1 MVRAWC
7 GCMVP
12 SWALTICERVSLSRG
27 LKQRGGRKGIYD
39 PESLRALRAY
49 RGLDLSFPTPSD
61 GKKHLSHLLNMQIP
75 RAHSWNSDSTG
86 LGWGPG
92 TCVLEKLSYRSDA
105 QCGGKIETPRE
116 AVISTSVMGRIGFL
130 SFASWNGIMYPYPL
144 PSHSAGFICCG

>member
-1 MVRAWC
+1 MWLHLSGPLFPHLAKGDKVVRAWC

-27 LKQRGGRKGIYD
+27 LKQRGGGKGIYD

-49 RGLDLSFPTPSD
+49 RGLDLSFPTLSD

-86 LGWGPG
+86 LGGVQEPIFWRSSHI
-92 TCVLEKLSYRSDA
+92 VLMHNVVEKLR
-105 QCGGKIETPRE
+105 PR
-116 AVISTSVMGRIGFL
+116 GRQ
-130 SFASWNGIMYPYPL
+130 
-144 PSHSAGFICCG
+144 